1 MGNNFEIKLLPNY
14 KELLEVKSN
23 PNYLLVNCFTVD
35 FIGSAFQVIVRN
47 IDKLMMLLPKVLN

>member
-1 MGNNFEIKLLPNY
+1 MGNNVEIKLLPNY

-23 PNYLLVNCFTVD
+23 PDYLFVNCFTVN
-35 FIGSAFQVIVRN
+35 FIGSAFQAIVRN